1 MKNIFLI
8 FFLFPICGFSQ
19 DSTATFFERRN
30 GAFFVIEKSYY
41 PSGRIVTE
49 ERPADADTA
58 AAINQIISPALKTA
72 SQYANIAATAARI
85 NIPRKVINE
94 ASNALQALTGQD
106 YYETTNRLLISEF
119 LQPDTSGGYIES
131 SLTMRVDGAPISVTL
146 RRNAAGQ
153 LVMRQG
159 ATNFRVDIVSR
170 NWIRLRRY
178 QGAETLAAEGV
189 IVDLFKETEGRWI
202 SLDLKYILRF

>member
-1 MKNIFLI
+1 MKNIFLF
-8 FFLFPICGFSQ
+8 FFLLPFCGFSQ

-30 GAFFVIEKSYY
+30 GVFFVIEKSHY
-41 PSGRIVTE
+41 PGGRIVTE

-58 AAINQIISPALKTA
+58 AAINQIISPVMKTA
-72 SQYANIAATAARI
+72 SQYANIAATAARV

-119 LQPDTSGGYIES
+119 LQPDTSGGYTES
-131 SLTMRVDGAPISVTL
+131 SLTMRVDGTPISVTL

-153 LVMRQG
+153 LILRQG
-159 ATNFRVDIVSR
+159 STNFRVDIVSR
-170 NWIRLRRY
+170 NWLRIRRY
-178 QGAETLAAEGV
+178 QGTETLAADGGW
-189 IVDLFKETEGRWI
+189 VDLFQEKNGAYI
-202 SLDLKYILRF
+202 SGDLKYNLRK